1 MFLFDDTPR
10 DLRATN
16 PSRPLEPLAGA
27 DQLTS
32 GASPCKMSCSHVGFR
47 ENALAL
53 MASDCIR
60 LQKCLEAE
68 IKRPVLLGL
77 EAALGKEL
85 HVPVISAIAQA
96 VVTAATA

>member
-1 MFLFDDTPR
+1 
-10 DLRATN
+10 
-16 PSRPLEPLAGA
+16 
-27 DQLTS
+27 
-32 GASPCKMSCSHVGFR
+32 
-47 ENALAL
+47 